1 MQTAI
6 TRRDHPSAQNPEAA
20 LACRTEALERV
31 KEGCC
36 KIVKWED
43 IKHNPPENLKL
54 SPIAAIPHKSRQ
66 FRMILDLSFE
76 LKVNQSRL
84 KSVNDSSNKALAPH
98 ETVYELGNVISR
110 II

>member
-6 TRRDHPSAQNPEAA
+6 THGAHPSAQNPEAA

-36 KIVKWED
+36 KIFKWED
-43 IKHNPPENLKL
+43 IKHNPPANLKI

-76 LKVNQSRL
+76 LKVNHTRL
-84 KSVNDSSNKALAPH
+84 KSVNDS
-98 ETVYELGNVISR
+98 
-110 II
+110 